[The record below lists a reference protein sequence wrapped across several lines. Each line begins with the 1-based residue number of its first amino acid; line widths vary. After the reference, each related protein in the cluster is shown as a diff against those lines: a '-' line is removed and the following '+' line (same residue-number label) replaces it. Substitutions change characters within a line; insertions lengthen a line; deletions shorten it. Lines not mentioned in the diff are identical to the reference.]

1 MPTTRLFFFIPALL
15 LLSFGTIAQD
25 TIRDS
30 YYVRYIY
37 DTTVLTNANIKQ
49 ELYCDET
56 VEWAGF
62 VDIDIVPNQKRNQSW
77 DNFQESGFSNLN
89 FKQYTTD
96 SIPKDTSLLDYII
109 TSIQNKSLPV
119 YQTPQLQQP
128 IHLTKEDLTAFASD
142 GESSGRYYDAGDFE
156 VLRLRCTV
164 FYDING
170 AGIWIYPMAAAPI
183 RTEYDIYSPT
193 AQAFY
198 KPLGWISVN
207 KDTPIDISWQKTIHS
222 DVPIRNIK
230 VFKQG
235 FASDEVLTH
244 LINKQRSSVSQ
255 QQLLYDATDLSNPT
269 RLSQQQLTERI
280 TFESITF
287 DPETFEETIVR
298 VPVEHLGLVGYNFSL
313 DWAWD
318 TNQNQLYV
326 ETKGISPIIH
336 NMDLFCDDCP
346 DENMFLS
353 RLFLL
358 KSSETK

>member
-37 DTTVLTNANIKQ
+37 DTTVLTNTNIKQ

-56 VEWAGF
+56 IEWAGF
-62 VDIDIVPNQKRNQSW
+62 VDIDIIPNQKSNQSW
-77 DNFQESGFSNLN
+77 DNFQASGFSNLN

-96 SIPKDTSLLDYII
+96 SIPTDTSLLDYII
-109 TSIQNKSLPV
+109 TSIQNKSIPI

-128 IHLTKEDLTAFASD
+128 INLTKEDLTAFASD

-156 VLRLRCTV
+156 VLRLRCVV
-164 FYDING
+164 FYDRSG

-198 KPLGWISVN
+198 KPLGWIPVSGNIPISV
-207 KDTPIDISWQKTIHS
+207 SWQKTIHS
-222 DVPIRNIK
+222 DVPLRNIK

-235 FASDEVLTH
+235 FTSDEVLSH
-244 LINKQRSSVSQ
+244 LINKQESSVNQ
-255 QQLLYDATDLSNPT
+255 QQLYDATDLSQPT
-269 RLSQQQLTERI
+269 LLSPEQLTERI
-280 TFESITF
+280 SYEEITF
-287 DPETFEETIVR
+287 DPETFEEIIVR
-298 VPVEHLGLVGYNFSL
+298 TPINDLGLVGYNFSL

-318 TNQNQLYV
+318 STKQQLYV
-326 ETKGISPIIH
+326 DTKGISPIVH

-346 DENMFLS
+346 DEKMFLS

-358 KSSETK
+358 KPSE